1 MRCKSN
7 LSNNVANF
15 QSLPSNL
22 IPSITRLA
30 VFIRTFKS
38 DDYTWAVGTLTLW
51 ADVEAGL
58 YMISAC
64 LPTLS
69 PLIFII
75 IRHPR
80 FKKLSPR
87 RRASLSTLEGHKG
100 LADRPSQSVN
110 GHNRLMDGRGK
121 NTLVER
127 DNAVVQ
133 MLQHQER
140 TSIREEDI
148 ELGQAVPRGCIG
160 VTNTLHIE
168 FESRDSTES

>member
-1 MRCKSN
+1 M
-7 LSNNVANF
+7 
-15 QSLPSNL
+15 
-22 IPSITRLA
+22 
-30 VFIRTFKS
+30 
-38 DDYTWAVGTLTLW
+38 
-51 ADVEAGL
+51 EAGL
-58 YMISAC
+58 YTIGAC

-69 PLIFII
+69 PLILLI

-80 FKKLSPR
+80 FKKLSPWR
-87 RRASLSTLEGHKG
+87 RTSLSTLEGHKE
-100 LADRPSQSVN
+100 LADGPFQGSS
-110 GHNRLMDGRGK
+110 GHNGLIDGKGN